1 MRIFVWSLVRGSEP
15 LAEEA
20 VQLICE
26 TGGLAVLAHPWALK
40 NPIPIIRRLK
50 DAGLHG
56 MEVYRS
62 DGRLAGI
69 IFAVLISSSLTH
81 MLLHIH
87 LAIHAIREKKFNH
100 AHRNAQLCPYDCKI
114 WFYTWM

>member
-1 MRIFVWSLVRGSEP
+1 MLIHRGSEP

-20 VQLICE
+20 VHLICE

-40 NPIPIIRRLK
+40 NPVPIIRSLK
-50 DAGLHG
+50 EAGLHG

-69 IFAVLISSSLTH
+69 SLNWSSWISNYGNLFYCPHAETSLSFS
-81 MLLHIH
+81 
-87 LAIHAIREKKFNH
+87 K
-100 AHRNAQLCPYDCKI
+100 P
-114 WFYTWM
+114 